1 MCLEG
6 YFDEGQTQVNG
17 SFWVKIL
24 NQSPDQSGQTH
35 LIVIDQFSV
44 PLSFMQ
50 PYRPLSLEIT
60 LKDGR
65 AKLFLT
71 LTMILKEGL
80 PEEALDELAT
90 IAIKWA
96 NFDPLPKP
104 TQ

>member
-6 YFDEGQTQVNG
+6 YFDEGQTQVCG
-17 SFWVKIL
+17 SFWAKIL
-24 NQSPDQSGQTH
+24 NQQTDHAGQAH
-35 LIVIDQFSV
+35 LSLIDEFTV

-96 NFDPLPKP
+96 NYDPLP
-104 TQ
+104 